1 MLQFSCKYLS
11 NLLTAFCN
19 QVPCV
24 QAVNADLHVGVS
36 YPAAKSIQVSKY
48 CEKRTLFYID
58 VKMEE
63 L

>member
-1 MLQFSCKYLS
+1 MTLYLH
-11 NLLTAFCN
+11 TASGN
-19 QVPCV
+19 QVPRV